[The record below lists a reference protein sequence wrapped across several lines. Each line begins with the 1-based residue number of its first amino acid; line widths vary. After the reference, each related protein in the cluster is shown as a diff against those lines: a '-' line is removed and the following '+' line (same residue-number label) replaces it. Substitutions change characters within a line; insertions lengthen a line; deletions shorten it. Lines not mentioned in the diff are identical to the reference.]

1 MIFLIIFSF
10 LFYDT
15 KCQVNDSINTETEIG
30 NIELEGVY
38 KIVSVYNRYTL
49 SIKENDL
56 LFSEEKDGG
65 NFQRFSITYTYSD
78 PYSFIISKKEN
89 KRLGIDE
96 ENRLHM
102 YKLKDN
108 ENIEKTYW
116 KLINYNNDPNIFL
129 IQNAYNKK
137 FLEIK
142 KENNNLR
149 CKNEVVYDPKKKLD
163 QVKNENKFYLLKL
176 YQELKVRPIDIEML
190 KKEPIDVV
198 IKYIDYTD
206 KSLEIPNDKRKENDF
221 EGLKY
226 SIRSILKYV
235 SWIRKIYI
243 VMPNTKVRFFKPIE
257 EIKDKIVYIQD
268 KDIIGF
274 NTLNSGP
281 LQFNLFKLEKFGVSK
296 NFIYMDDN
304 NFFGGDLNKQDLFY
318 YDDETKKVVP
328 YITNNDFQG
337 KNKEDIINKYNELFN
352 KKDKLNPN
360 DNNAWSLSLFTSEKL
375 LIDNYNISLI
385 NVEFIHSAIPLNI
398 DDLKEINDF
407 IISKYKYANETL
419 NSHEKNILTP
429 QPQHL
434 FSLYALNIKKRKVN
448 SISLNYLSF
457 FLIQKP
463 YLYNK
468 LIGLKIEE
476 KLIPQNSK
484 IKDVLESR
492 YPDKSKFEIDYEE
505 KKEVEKKEIEKKEE
519 EETSYINRTELNRI
533 ENKLK
538 NKLNYYIIAHLGL
551 IIGILVVIFVIIYYF
566 FDIFKK
572 DKLSRHG
579 YGKIENAAIIN
590 N

>member
-56 LFSEEKDGG
+56 FFSEEKDGG

-492 YPDKSKFEIDYEE
+492 YPDKSKFEIGYEE
-505 KKEVEKKEIEKKEE
+505 KKEVGKKEE
-519 EETSYINRTELNRI
+519 EETTYINRTELNRI